1 MEGKETGTVKWFSN
15 DKGYGF
21 ISRDE
26 GDDVFVHYSAIA
38 GGGFKTLNEGQR
50 VEFNVEEGPKG
61 LRAIEVVPIG
71 EPTGF

>member
-1 MEGKETGTVKWFSN
+1 MDGKETGTVKWFSN

-26 GDDVFVHYSAIA
+26 GDDVFVHYSAVE

-61 LRAIEVVPIG
+61 LRATDVVPIG
-71 EPTGF
+71 ETTGF